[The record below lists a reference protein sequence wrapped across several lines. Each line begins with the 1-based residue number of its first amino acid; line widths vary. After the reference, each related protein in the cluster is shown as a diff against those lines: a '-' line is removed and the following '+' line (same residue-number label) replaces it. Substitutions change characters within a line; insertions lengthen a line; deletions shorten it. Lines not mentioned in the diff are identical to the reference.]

1 MTSIYLIRHAEAEG
15 NLYRIAQG
23 QYDSNLTDRGWRQ
36 VRALER
42 RFADVHIDAVYASDL
57 YRTCATA
64 TAIYRPKGLPLHR
77 VRELREICVGDWEQ
91 RTWGDI
97 YRRDPEQMENFSFHP
112 ERWQVAGAET
122 PRQVL
127 DRALAAIREIARV
140 SRGRTAAVFSHGY
153 VIRLT
158 LAALQGYTV
167 EQLAQT
173 PVGDNTAVSLIEAE
187 GDDLRVVFR
196 DDNSHLRTP
205 EFLAGEKPR
214 KRANGL
220 EPGLYFEPLRLPEQ
234 GPWLA
239 ELVSAAWADA
249 GQGRAFDR
257 DRLLADAAAR
267 PTLVGYLGKEPV
279 GLVQLGPEN
288 GWISLACI
296 RPDCRKRG
304 FGVQLIGQA
313 VQHTRP
319 RGGERL
325 SVSLPAGS
333 GAERF
338 FRDCGF
344 APAAAEGGRAVWV
357 KDIGFDPEIL
367 GGNASL

>member
-1 MTSIYLIRHAEAEG
+1 MTKLYVIRHAEAEG

-23 QYDSNLTDRGWRQ
+23 QYDSILTDRGWRQ
-36 VRALER
+36 VRALEK
-42 RFADVHIDAVYASDL
+42 RFAAIPIDAVYSSDL

-64 TAIYRPKGLPLHR
+64 SAIYKPKGLPLHPR
-77 VRELREICVGDWEQ
+77 RDLREICVGDWEQ

-97 YRRDPEQMENFSFHP
+97 YRRDPKQMENFNLHP
-112 ERWQVAGAET
+112 ERWHVDGAET

-127 DRALAAIREIARV
+127 DRALAAIREIAGANDGKTV
-140 SRGRTAAVFSHGY
+140 AVFSHGY

-167 EQLAQT
+167 ERLAQT

-187 GDDLRVVFR
+187 GDTLRVVFR

-205 EFLAGEKPR
+205 EFLAGEKVR
-214 KRANGL
+214 RRANGL
-220 EPGLYFEPLRLPEQ
+220 EPGLYFQPLRLPGQ
-234 GPWLA
+234 A
-239 ELVSAAWADA
+239 ELLTGLTAAAWEDA
-249 GQGRAFDR
+249 GERRTFDGG
-257 DRLLADAAAR
+257 RLLADAAGR
-267 PTLVGYLGKEPV
+267 YTLVGYLEGEPV

-296 RPDCRKRG
+296 RADCRKRG

-313 VQHTRP
+313 VQVTRA

-325 SVSLPAGS
+325 RSPSSGTTASILWKKRRSGWYWKRTSVI
-333 GAERF
+333 RRNF
-338 FRDCGF
+338 
-344 APAAAEGGRAVWV
+344 
-357 KDIGFDPEIL
+357 
-367 GGNASL
+367 